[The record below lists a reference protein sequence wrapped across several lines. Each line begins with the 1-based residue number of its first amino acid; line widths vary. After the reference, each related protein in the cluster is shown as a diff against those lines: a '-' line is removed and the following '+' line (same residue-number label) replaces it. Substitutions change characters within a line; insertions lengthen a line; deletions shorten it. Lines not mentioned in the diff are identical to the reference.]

1 MSQVTKKSEK
11 MTTPSARCCFYEGLL
26 ICMRLKTGPLRF
38 CFFQN
43 LLKPIAAIEEPYLI
57 I

>member
-1 MSQVTKKSEK
+1 MSEVAKKSEK
-11 MTTPSARCCFYEGLL
+11 VTTPSARCCFYEGLL